1 MFGENSTS
9 LFLLL
14 LTCTGD
20 LKSAVVSSYKTKCS
34 VVFFDWPD
42 GSGFGICLASFFRIF
57 PVNQV
62 GCLLVRQAYNVIWA
76 SIVWC
81 SIDSSVQVCCMHD
94 QQHEANWGCHF
105 IHDFQSAE
113 SFHLKLWGGTSQRTA
128 ASVDALEAG
137 GTACISLTT
146 VGSSSLKNV
155 YIGQNYSRKNGL
167 NVFSFIT
174 WFAWGGEKIRW
185 LMEATWCKKMQ
196 GAFLFLLFFPV
207 SGRVDERFEYLD
219 LESYKSWPPRN
230 FDMFDYVA
238 SRLC

>member
-1 MFGENSTS
+1 MAAEPRREFGKWGPKFLKEKERKEKLGWLSWARGWTEAVILSTTSS
-9 LFLLL
+9 L
-14 LTCTGD
+14 
-20 LKSAVVSSYKTKCS
+20 LKAL
-34 VVFFDWPD
+34 D
-42 GSGFGICLASFFRIF
+42 
-57 PVNQV
+57 
-62 GCLLVRQAYNVIWA
+62 
-76 SIVWC
+76 
-81 SIDSSVQVCCMHD
+81 
-94 QQHEANWGCHF
+94 
-105 IHDFQSAE
+105 
-113 SFHLKLWGGTSQRTA
+113 LKLWGGTSQGNA

-174 WFAWGGEKIRW
+174 WFARGGKKIRW
-185 LMEATWCKKMQ
+185 LMEATWCKKLQ

-207 SGRVDERFEYLD
+207 SGRVDERLEYLD